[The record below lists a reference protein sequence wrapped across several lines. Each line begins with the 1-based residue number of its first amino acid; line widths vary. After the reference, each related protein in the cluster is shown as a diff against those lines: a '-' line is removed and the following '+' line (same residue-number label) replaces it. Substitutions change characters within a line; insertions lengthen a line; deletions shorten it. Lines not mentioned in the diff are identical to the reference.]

1 MMLSVTN
8 KKQVKHHGVI
18 HSSKGKFAKRVASF
32 LLFAYTSIAIII
44 FVGTILGSFK
54 TQADLI
60 TNLSGLP
67 KAWTL
72 DNYKKVLQEDKFVS
86 AFINSVFLTLG
97 GLLGNLFLAMTTAY
111 GLSRFEFKGKGFLTK
126 YFLVETMVPIQVSI
140 LPLFI
145 ILRYLGLLGKVP
157 GLLLVYISQISFAC
171 LIFQGFFKGIPKEL
185 EEAALIDGAGRFYIF
200 RSIIVPLSKP
210 MIATVALMRGMAYWN
225 DYFMPLILL
234 ATGKQKTLPVLLGE
248 YVGQFVRYM
257 SQSFAIM
264 IVTLIPIVVL
274 YLLFS
279 KQMIEGLSAG
289 AVKG

>member
-157 GLLLVYISQISFAC
+157 G
-171 LIFQGFFKGIPKEL
+171 
-185 EEAALIDGAGRFYIF
+185 
-200 RSIIVPLSKP
+200 
-210 MIATVALMRGMAYWN
+210 
-225 DYFMPLILL
+225 
-234 ATGKQKTLPVLLGE
+234 
-248 YVGQFVRYM
+248 
-257 SQSFAIM
+257 
-264 IVTLIPIVVL
+264 
-274 YLLFS
+274 
-279 KQMIEGLSAG
+279 
-289 AVKG
+289 